1 MLISVDADT
10 IFQKNTTGE
19 VNSGRVAGSG
29 AFGAVGGGA
38 NAMIGKHLL
47 GDVAEGE

>member
-10 IFQKNTTGE
+10 IFQKATTGE

-29 AFGAVGGGA
+29 AFGAIGGGA
-38 NAMIGKHLL
+38 IAMIVKHLL
-47 GDVAEGE
+47 GNVDRR